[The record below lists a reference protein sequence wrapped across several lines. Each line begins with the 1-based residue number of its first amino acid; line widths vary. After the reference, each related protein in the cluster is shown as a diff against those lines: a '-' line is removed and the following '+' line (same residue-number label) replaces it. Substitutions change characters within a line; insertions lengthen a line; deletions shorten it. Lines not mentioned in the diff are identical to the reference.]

1 MATSGDINYPD
12 KRSVRKQTQQQ
23 GRYNLYNALRRPL
36 MSKLRLYERMAR
48 QDLTIRSA
56 LNTRVDSIIGTIGD
70 VIHPDKE
77 IQEFHRDN
85 LKRLEDG
92 TGKNFKSCLRNI
104 QFTTDW
110 AGFSVSEVCYSFD
123 FGSLHVEDIL
133 TYHPSTLVIYPNK
146 KGLLVDNQETMDGY
160 HKSGIYQYAINFAP
174 AEQHLDLWKHIYLG
188 RDCDYGNY
196 YGHSLVAP
204 AYKWFR
210 LKEVL
215 IEMMISAMNKLGTRL
230 LWVRSHNTPTEELV
244 LNPATGEERPLTT
257 LELIRNQIEMN
268 EGAIDTLV
276 LPQVSPD
283 YKPEIGSVQMSDN
296 FGDTFLNTLAYV
308 DQESVRHIIPYFLL
322 MDTDSNESARERRM
336 EIYFNDVYNQR
347 EALINVAV
355 QKILMPLQTWNFNR
369 AAAKIPP
376 TFARI
381 FSDRPEDR
389 VATMQ
394 MVTGLTETGYLNPT
408 NPMDWGMVREMVRL
422 AGREMTEAD
431 LKFINE
437 VVIEPLQKPE
447 PAAGAA
453 TKKPTAG
460 RPKGV
465 SKPLSTRS
473 PAKPASSGSTT
484 KKNLKQGG

>member
-1 MATSGDINYPD
+1 
-12 KRSVRKQTQQQ
+12 
-23 GRYNLYNALRRPL
+23 
-36 MSKLRLYERMAR
+36 
-48 QDLTIRSA
+48 
-56 LNTRVDSIIGTIGD
+56 
-70 VIHPDKE
+70 
-77 IQEFHRDN
+77 
-85 LKRLEDG
+85 
-92 TGKNFKSCLRNI
+92 
-104 QFTTDW
+104 
-110 AGFSVSEVCYSFD
+110 
-123 FGSLHVEDIL
+123 
-133 TYHPSTLVIYPNK
+133 
-146 KGLLVDNQETMDGY
+146 
-160 HKSGIYQYAINFAP
+160 
-174 AEQHLDLWKHIYLG
+174 
-188 RDCDYGNY
+188 
-196 YGHSLVAP
+196 
-204 AYKWFR
+204 
-210 LKEVL
+210 
-215 IEMMISAMNKLGTRL
+215 
-230 LWVRSHNTPTEELV
+230 
-244 LNPATGEERPLTT
+244 
-257 LELIRNQIEMN
+257 MN

-322 MDTDSNESARERRM
+322 MDTNSNESARERRM

-369 AAAKIPP
+369 TAAKIPP

-394 MVTGLTETGYLNPT
+394 MVTGLTEKGYLNPT

-453 TKKPTAG
+453 TKKPAAG

>member
-1 MATSGDINYPD
+1 
-12 KRSVRKQTQQQ
+12 
-23 GRYNLYNALRRPL
+23 
-36 MSKLRLYERMAR
+36 MAR

-70 VIHPDKE
+70 VIHPDEE
-77 IQEFHRDN
+77 IQEFLRDS

-92 TGKNFKSCLRNI
+92 SGRNFKSCLRNI

-110 AGFSVSEVCYSFD
+110 AGFSVSEVCYAFEKGQLVLD
-123 FGSLHVEDIL
+123 NVL
-133 TYHPSTLVIYPNK
+133 TYHPSSLVIYPNK
-146 KGLLVDNQETMDGY
+146 KGLLVDGEETMDGY
-160 HKSGIYQYAINFAP
+160 HKSGIYQYALNYAP
-174 AEQHLDLWKHIYLG
+174 AEQQLDLWKHIYLG

-215 IEMMISAMNKLGTRL
+215 IEMMISAMNKLGNRL
-230 LWVRSHNTPTEELV
+230 LWIRSHNTPTEELV

-257 LELIRNQIEMN
+257 LELIRNQIESN
-268 EGAIDTLV
+268 EGALDTLL

-283 YKPEIGSVQMSDN
+283 YKPEVGSVQMSDN
-296 FGDTFLNTLAYV
+296 FGDTFLSTLAYV

-322 MDTDSNESARERRM
+322 MDNNSNESARERRM

-347 EALINVAV
+347 EALINAAV
-355 QKILMPLQTWNFNR
+355 MKILMPLQTWNFSK

-376 TFARI
+376 TFARVY
-381 FSDRPEDR
+381 SDRPEDR

-394 MVTGLTETGYLNPT
+394 MVTGLTEKGYLNPT
-408 NPMDWGMVREMVRL
+408 HPMDWSMVREMSRL
-422 AGREMTEAD
+422 ANRDMEDAD
-431 LKFINE
+431 IEFINQ

-447 PAAGAA
+447 PAPGSEVV
-453 TKKPTAG
+453 KKPTAG

-465 SKPLSTRS
+465 SKPISGRP

-484 KKNLKQGG
+484 KKNLKAGG